1 MTQIGHNTV
10 AADELRAFIERVE
23 RIDDEIAVAREGMKE
38 VYAEAEARG
47 YDTKTIRKL
56 VALRKKDREKLA
68 EEQAIFRLY
77 ADAIG
82 MEDVF
87 A

>member
-1 MTQIGHNTV
+1 MSQMGHNTV
-10 AADELRAFIERVE
+10 AADELRQFIERVE
-23 RIDDEIAVAREGMKE
+23 RIDDEIAIAREGIKE
-38 VYAEAEARG
+38 VYAEAKARG
-47 YDTKTIRKL
+47 YDTRTIRKL
-56 VALRKKDREKLA
+56 VSLRKKDREKLA